1 MKNYNFIEKNE
12 YSFNIRKQKKKKKIF
27 DHLYFQ
33 IFYDINIQNA

>member
-12 YSFNIRKQKKKKKIF
+12 YSFNIRKPKKKKKI